1 MLSVSKLSFRG
12 ITRKVFARLR
22 RKAAKSGMT
31 VVHPRGETTRDGVR
45 IQWEYDA
52 AAEFLE
58 VECVRAPFWIDR
70 AKIHRRLSLEIRSE
84 IESELESR
92 RAA

>member
-1 MLSVSKLSFRG
+1 MLSSSKLSFRG
-12 ITRKVFARLR
+12 ITSKIFARLR

-31 VVHPRGETTRDGVR
+31 VVHPRGETTRDGVK

-70 AKIHRRLSLEIRSE
+70 AKIHSRLSRE
-84 IESELESR
+84 IESELESD

>member
-1 MLSVSKLSFRG
+1 MLSSSKLLFRG

-22 RKAAKSGMT
+22 KKAAKSGIA
-31 VVHPRGETTRDGVR
+31 VVHPHGHAVRDGVR
-45 IQWEYDA
+45 IQWDYDM
-52 AAEFLE
+52 AAEVLE

-70 AKIHRRLSLEIRSE
+70 AKIQNRLSRE
-84 IESELESR
+84 IESELESD